1 MENRLLGIKRERS
14 SEEISTQDVLSVL
27 KLDDLGFATKDYF
40 TYDNIVF

>member
-40 TYDNIVF
+40 TYDNIEF